1 MQKVRMKTIQI
12 VKELEEAA
20 RQLGVRVRREKGNFR
35 GGYCIRN
42 GEEILMLNRQHAP
55 ELHVSILA
63 SALKDLPVDTVYLK
77 PVVREA
83 LKDAWKQKALVQ
95 FETEDDE

>member
-1 MQKVRMKTIQI
+1 MKTTQI

-20 RQLGVRVRREKGNFR
+20 RQLGVRVRREKGSFK

-42 GEEILMLNRQHAP
+42 GEKILMLNRQQPP
-55 ELHVSILA
+55 ELHVAIL
-63 SALKDLPVDTVYLK
+63 SFALKDLPVDTVYLK

-83 LKDAWKQKALVQ
+83 LENAWKQESIVE

>member
-1 MQKVRMKTIQI
+1 MKTTQI

-20 RQLGVRVRREKGNFR
+20 RRLGVRVRREKGGFR

-42 GEEILMLNRQHAP
+42 GEKILMLNRQQPP
-55 ELHVSILA
+55 ELHVAILA
-63 SALKDLPVDTVYLK
+63 SALKDLPVDTVYLT

-83 LKDAWKQKALVQ
+83 LEDAWKQKSILE
-95 FETEDDE
+95 FGTENDE